1 MEAPLTSAST
11 RAAGPGRMPASMV
24 DGRWGT
30 VRDVASTGSA
40 TVSYSASVAPWAKR
54 MLHESIDAVT
64 DSLGF
69 RNRQAAFF
77 NARAP
82 SGVGCASYV
91 PLSSPRQDRRYRV
104 LAA

>member
-64 DSLGF
+64 YIDPL
-69 RNRQAAFF
+69 RNRQAACFLQCT
-77 NARAP
+77 RAEWR
-82 SGVGCASYV
+82 GGACASH
-91 PLSSPRQDRRYRV
+91 PNLE
-104 LAA
+104 L